1 MNKEQKKKLS
11 REKRRLQNEK
21 RARMEK
27 EIESIEELED
37 EYDIKFEEPV
47 EKSYSGDYSS
57 LSFSQL
63 DTALDAQEKVE
74 KINETSMMV
83 RDLVNNILWSPLGPD
98 EKSSAIKAVADDF
111 GARVRS
117 IMDSPMEKTSVDI
130 DALEL
135 QATLA
140 RDKRN

>member
-27 EIESIEELED
+27 ELED
-37 EYDIKFEEPV
+37 INETIDEEDIPDEEIID
-47 EKSYSGDYSS
+47 KDYHGDYNS

-74 KINETSMMV
+74 KVNEVSWMV

-117 IMDSPMEKTSVDI
+117 IMDSPME
-130 DALEL
+130 
-135 QATLA
+135 
-140 RDKRN
+140 